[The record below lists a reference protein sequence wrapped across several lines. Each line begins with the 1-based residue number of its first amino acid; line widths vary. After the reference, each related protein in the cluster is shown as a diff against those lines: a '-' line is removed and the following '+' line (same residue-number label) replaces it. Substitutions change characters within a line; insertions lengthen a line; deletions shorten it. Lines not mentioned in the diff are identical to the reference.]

1 LPYLLTDPACG
12 HPALT
17 AVVREHAREQA
28 HLAAVAGYPVTVE
41 EWETP
46 PHPGPLPPCARC
58 GARIAATLRVMQR
71 ARVASAADHYHV
83 DPFLAVYAFDA
94 VCQLHPHLSFGEVAD
109 AVIDHVI
116 PGRVRM
122 GMLVR
127 YTAPD
132 TVPDGLADLPDW
144 RT

>member
-1 LPYLLTDPACG
+1 LPYLVTDPACG

-28 HLAAVAGYPVTVE
+28 HLA
-41 EWETP
+41 
-46 PHPGPLPPCARC
+46 

-94 VCQLHPHLSFGEVAD
+94 VCDLHPHLSFGAVAD